1 MRTSFIQRNWPM
13 MLAALVTLVAIV
25 LGLWLPTSREEYSGD
40 SVRPLTD
47 WTDSDGTFPLP
58 HTQARVTGVSH
69 LIYTTLPAL
78 GPEDALIFRTENLT
92 VSVAVNHAEIYNS
105 PRVEPHQTLGDEWH
119 MILLPQ
125 NAAGKRVT
133 LVSTIQYPTASNFLS
148 AVYIGSKADFQRN
161 LLRQA
166 LPAFLVSMM
175 VLLMGFVFLLS
186 DRLFASAQTARYP
199 SPFAL
204 LCISLGIW
212 SAVQTAVPELLWG
225 DSALTRFLAYGVLP
239 FSGAMVC
246 FFLRTLPAPRLL
258 GRVYLWLG
266 TAELAV
272 WVATMLG
279 EGFGF
284 AAYVET
290 LPHTEW
296 LMLLLVALFA
306 LQTPSLFQNLR
317 EHFYLLLGFV
327 SLAAM
332 IVADQ
337 LDALSGVYDYAR
349 HTRFGLLWGML
360 LVSLQNVRSLRNA
373 MKRADEA
380 VVMRRLAYRDALT
393 GLANRLALVRDQEAL
408 LAQKSGCV
416 GIVQMDVNG
425 LKQVNDTSGHEAGDA
440 LLMRAAAAIRTA
452 FDGDGRCYRVG
463 GDEFVALITRN
474 ACEATYRDC
483 VRKLSLAVR
492 QQNIGQADRLQ
503 IAMGFA
509 MYQPSL
515 GDRFY
520 DLVHIADLR
529 MYEQKRK
536 MKAHPPPP
544 LPPPAPAAPQDSAA
558 HVIAENSANNNP

>member
-1 MRTSFIQRNWPM
+1 MRTSLFRRNWLM
-13 MLAALVTLVAIV
+13 ILAALFTLLAFT
-25 LGLWLPTSREEYSGD
+25 LTLLLNSNREEYTGG
-40 SVRPLTD
+40 SVRALAN
-47 WTDSDGTFPLP
+47 WTDSGGTYPLP
-58 HTQARVTGVSH
+58 HPPARVTGVSH
-69 LIYTTLPAL
+69 LVYTNLPVL
-78 GPEDALIFRTENLT
+78 GPEDALIFRTENLM
-92 VSVAVNHAEIYNS
+92 VSVAVNHEELYNS
-105 PRVEPHQTLGDEWH
+105 PKAKPHQTLGDEWH

-125 NAAGKRVT
+125 NAAGRRVSI
-133 LVSTIQYPTASNFLS
+133 VSTIQYPSASNFLS
-148 AVYIGSKADFQRN
+148 AVYVGSKADFQRN

-166 LPAFLVSMM
+166 LPSFLISVM

-186 DRLFASAQTARYP
+186 DRLFASAHTARFP

-204 LCISLGIW
+204 LCITLGIW

-225 DSALTRFLAYGVLP
+225 DSVFLRFLAYGVLP
-239 FSGAMVC
+239 FAGAMMC
-246 FFLRTLPAPRLL
+246 YFLRTLPAPPLL
-258 GRVYLWLG
+258 SRIYLWLG
-266 TAELAV
+266 TAELIK

-279 EGFGF
+279 EGLGF

-296 LMLLLVALFA
+296 LMAILFILFA
-306 LQTPSLFQNLR
+306 FQAPSLLKNLR
-317 EHFYLLLGFV
+317 SYFYLLLGSVGLF
-327 SLAAM
+327 ATM
-332 IVADQ
+332 VADQ
-337 LDALSGVYDYAR
+337 VDAMSGVYDYAR

-360 LVSLQNVRSLRNA
+360 LAALQNVGSIRKA

-380 VVMRRLAYRDALT
+380 DVMRRLAYRDTLT

-408 LAQKSGCV
+408 LVRQTGCV

-440 LLMRAAAAIRTA
+440 LLLRAAAAIRTA

-483 VRKLSLAVR
+483 VRKLTLAVR

-544 LPPPAPAAPQDSAA
+544 LPPPAPAAPQASAA
-558 HVIAENSANNNP
+558 HVIPENSAEDNP